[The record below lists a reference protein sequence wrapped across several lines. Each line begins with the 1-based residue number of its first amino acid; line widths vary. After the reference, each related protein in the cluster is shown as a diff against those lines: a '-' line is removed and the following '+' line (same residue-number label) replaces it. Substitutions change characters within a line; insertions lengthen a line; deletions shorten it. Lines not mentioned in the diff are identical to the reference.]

1 MNPRLGLARLY
12 LPARLRKG
20 KLEELLRLTARAFD
34 AAAPAVDRLPL
45 ADLRRVYAEF
55 SRTMAERA
63 LGRPEELAAVGRRL
77 FDEAE
82 RLGREIRAEL
92 RVSTPRE
99 VMTAARV
106 LYRALDIDLA
116 GEPGGAIVVRRCSF
130 SGDYSA
136 AVCRLMSRLDAGLLA
151 GLAGGGELEFT
162 ARLIEGA
169 GCCRA
174 QFSFPGE
181 G

>member
-1 MNPRLGLARLY
+1 VNLRLGLARLY
-12 LPARLRKG
+12 LPARLRKR

-34 AAAPAVDRLPL
+34 APAPDVGRLSI
-45 ADLRRVYAEF
+45 ADVRRVYAEF

-63 LGRPEELAAVGRRL
+63 LARPADLETVRRRL

-99 VMTAARV
+99 VMTAALL
-106 LYRALDIDLA
+106 LYRELDIHFEGDDE
-116 GEPGGAIVVRRCSF
+116 GRIVMQRCFF
-130 SGDYSA
+130 SRVYSA
-136 AVCRLMSRLDAGLLA
+136 EVCRLISRLDAGLLA
-151 GLAGGGELEFT
+151 GLAGGGVLEFSE
-162 ARLIEGA
+162 RLTEGA

-174 QFSFPGE
+174 RFTFPGAA
-181 G
+181 